1 MFQRSTIHASD
12 ISLFCI
18 TTTALLVVANDGLQ
32 VTDMSSTKRQ
42 QRAPGRT
49 PLNRLD
55 DIIYIRVP
63 QDLRCSEGTHMG
75 YPLPHMGSARPLAIR
90 PTDPIRGP
98 HKGPF
103 TPYGVRPDPLP

>member
-49 PLNRLD
+49 PFNRLD

-63 QDLRCSEGTHMG
+63 QDTTQRHALKTQE
-75 YPLPHMGSARPLAIR
+75 
-90 PTDPIRGP
+90 
-98 HKGPF
+98 
-103 TPYGVRPDPLP
+103 TPYGIFSSPARIQKYIIRGLFGFP